1 MSTPEPKIVKRYAN
15 RKLYDTERSCYVTL
29 EDISAMITAGD
40 EVRVI
45 DNKTGEDLTSVTLA
59 QIIFETEKKKS
70 FMPLGLLRELIQN
83 KGEGLQDFYR
93 ERVDRATRGVQEI
106 REAAHNRVKGV
117 TDKAERFQKELKDGL
132 GGVIRKGEEQVRVP
146 VDSARQLVTN
156 SQRALDDL
164 QRGVEQRIKGGV
176 SILGRELEQ
185 LRERLGELEA
195 RLSAAEEGATAGPKG
210 SQQDDADH
218 SGTAKRRATAD

>member
-1 MSTPEPKIVKRYAN
+1 MAQAKVVKRYAN

-29 EDISAMITAGD
+29 DDISAMISAGD

-70 FMPLGLLRELIQN
+70 FMPLGLLRDLIQN
-83 KGEGLQDFYR
+83 KGDALHEFYR
-93 ERVDRATRGVQEI
+93 ERVELAKESAQKS
-106 REAAHNRVKGV
+106 VKEV
-117 TDKAERFQKELKDGL
+117 KDKAGRIQKDIKDGI
-132 GGVIRKGEEQVRVP
+132 GGVIKRGEEQVRIP
-146 VDSARQLVTN
+146 VNSAKGLVTS

-176 SILGRELEQ
+176 SILGRELQQ
-185 LRERLGELEA
+185 LRDRLAELEA
-195 RLSAAEEGATAGPKG
+195 RL
-210 SQQDDADH
+210 DDAERD
-218 SGTAKRRATAD
+218 SPASSNE

>member
-15 RKLYDTERSCYVTL
+15 RKLDDTERSCYVTL
-29 EDISAMITAGD
+29 DDISAMITAGD

-83 KGEGLQDFYR
+83 KVEGLQDFYR
-93 ERVDRATRGVQEI
+93 ERVDRARRGVQEI
-106 REAAHNRVKGV
+106 REAAQSRVKEV

-146 VDSARQLVTN
+146 VENARQLVT
-156 SQRALDDL
+156 
-164 QRGVEQRIKGGV
+164 
-176 SILGRELEQ
+176 
-185 LRERLGELEA
+185 
-195 RLSAAEEGATAGPKG
+195 
-210 SQQDDADH
+210 
-218 SGTAKRRATAD
+218 